1 MALSTVIACTVYAFI
16 NGWKLSLVVLAF
28 IPLLVVASAIQMRVF
43 AGGKVSDHG
52 EDELVQSGK
61 VRFTYILLQL
71 TAFSVQR
78 TCKKVQDSIHV
89 ILLSNFGAIIRH
101 YLFVSETYQPS
112 KMAQATI
119 DIMSQTMTVETT

>member
-61 VRFTYILLQL
+61 VRFTYIFFQE
-71 TAFSVQR
+71 TVFSVQT
-78 TCKKVQDSIHV
+78 TCKRVRLSLYKIPYTSFYST
-89 ILLSNFGAIIRH
+89 ILA
-101 YLFVSETYQPS
+101 
-112 KMAQATI
+112 
-119 DIMSQTMTVETT
+119 

>member
-61 VRFTYILLQL
+61 VRFTTYSSRKQYFPFKQHARECVSPCTRFHTRRSTQQFWRNSPSL
-71 TAFSVQR
+71 TLRV
-78 TCKKVQDSIHV
+78 
-89 ILLSNFGAIIRH
+89 
-101 YLFVSETYQPS
+101 
-112 KMAQATI
+112 
-119 DIMSQTMTVETT
+119 